1 VLTIKQGICDTVLP
15 STIFRRIPNDMISSP
30 LGNGRYTQA
39 RLARRCRE
47 NRLKVFVASGEDGVC
62 GCTAYILLWEKKKV
76 RPVTTCKSIV
86 ENRMECPICPENLQ
100 SSNRGGLGISHIWNP
115 WLMSGVS
122 RRKMLYY
129 STSVRNK
136 AIGAIRDRGEA
147 HLELRNDTLNKV
159 RVLDGKFHGV

>member
-1 VLTIKQGICDTVLP
+1 MLTIKQGIWDTALP
-15 STIFRRIPNDMISSP
+15 STAFRRIPNDMISSP

-62 GCTAYILLWEKKKV
+62 GCTAYTLLWEKKKV
-76 RPVTTCKSIV
+76 RPVIACKSIV
-86 ENRMECPICPENLQ
+86 ENRIEFPICPQNLQ
-100 SSNRGGLGISHIWNP
+100 SSKRGGLGISHIWNP

-129 STSVRNK
+129 SKNVRNK
-136 AIGAIRDRGEA
+136 AIDAIRDCGEA
-147 HLELRNDTLNKV
+147 RLELRNDTFNKAH
-159 RVLDGKFHGV
+159 VLDGKLHGV